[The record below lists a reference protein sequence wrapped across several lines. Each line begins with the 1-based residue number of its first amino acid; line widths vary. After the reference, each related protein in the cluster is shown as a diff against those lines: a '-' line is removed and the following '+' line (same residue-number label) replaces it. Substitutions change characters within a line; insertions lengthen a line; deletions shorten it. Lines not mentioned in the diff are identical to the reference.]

1 MEAPIK
7 IEFDPRVEEHVS
19 ASRLYY
25 SKLSKWAKID
35 KVVALLLVLFG
46 TALVILV
53 GIQWW
58 TLIWFVLAALEFFNL
73 LSIDPLVVRWQF
85 KGTPKFKERN
95 TLTFDDEGIHFQT
108 PTIDARLR
116 WETYNRMLE
125 NTEVFLLIYGK
136 RMYSVIPKR
145 AFKDEQEKDRFRQL
159 AGLRLKATRAHNQN

>member
-25 SKLSKWAKID
+25 SKRSKWAKTD
-35 KVVALLLVLFG
+35 KVVALLLVVFG

-58 TLIWFVLAALEFFNL
+58 TVIWFPLAILEFFNL

-85 KGTPKFKERN
+85 KATPKFNERN

-108 PTIDARLR
+108 STIDARLR
-116 WETYNRMLE
+116 WDTYNEMFE
-125 NTEVFLLIYGK
+125 NNEVFLLIYGK

-145 AFKDEQEKDRFRQL
+145 AFKNEEEEDRFRQL
-159 AGLRLKATRAHNQN
+159 AGLRLNATRA